1 VQNREF
7 RKVLSAVRRLSAEQR
22 TSLRRALHQ
31 LDPDS
36 EALLE
41 RPRACPR
48 CEHRGIVG
56 WGSARGL
63 KRWQCKGCKRTFTV
77 VTGTGVGGLRFRE
90 VWPEFAAA
98 LMDGETLNGIARRC
112 GIHRTTAHRWRTRF
126 LQGLVDL
133 HPELAGIVEADETY
147 LLRSAKGQKKIR
159 EALGRLARKRGG
171 KAARRGLSREQVPVF
186 MATDR
191 GGKIACRVSD
201 TFNAERAGAALC
213 GIIAEDAVLCS
224 DGHGA
229 YVSAARQLGLRHERI
244 VHTDGGRVRG
254 PFHIQNVNGEH
265 SRFKTWIR
273 RFNGVSTSRLP
284 LYAAW
289 FARIERIERER
300 RAPNRILDMMLAA

>member
-1 VQNREF
+1 MGNPEF
-7 RKVLSAVRRLSAEQR
+7 RKILSAVRRLSAEQR
-22 TSLRRALHQ
+22 TSLMRTLQQ
-31 LDPDS
+31 LDPGS
-36 EALLE
+36 ETLQG
-41 RPRACPR
+41 RPRACPH

-63 KRWQCKGCKRTFTV
+63 KRWRCKGCERTFTA
-77 VTGTGVGGLRFRE
+77 VTGTGAHGLRYRE
-90 VWPEFAAA
+90 VWPEFATA

-126 LQGLVDL
+126 LQGLVGL
-133 HPELAGIVEADETY
+133 HPDLAGIVEADETY
-147 LLRSAKGQKKIR
+147 LLRSAKGQKKVR
-159 EALGRLARKRGG
+159 EAWGRPARKRGG
-171 KAARRGLSREQVPVF
+171 TATKRGLSREQVPVF

-191 GGKIACRVSD
+191 GGKIACQVSD
-201 TFNAERAGAALC
+201 GFDAERASAALR
-213 GIIAEDAVLCS
+213 GVVAEDAVLCS

-244 VHTDGGRVRG
+244 VHADGGRVRG
-254 PFHIQNVNGEH
+254 AFHIQNINSEH

-289 FARIERIERER
+289 FARIERIEREA
-300 RAPNRILDMMLAA
+300 RAPSRILDMMLTS